1 MFSAKKTLAEAW
13 KITQQNKRHLF
24 WYGFLPS
31 FFAMGVGAVVIYI
44 QAILLKNSSFFVAD
58 KEKTMSVLD
67 VVKPVWE
74 WIMSPEVPTQIA
86 IITMIAVF
94 LLAYMLPVFC
104 EGAIILMTKNRN
116 AEDEMG
122 SGFGK
127 GMSCFLPMFEF
138 SLMQNTIKP
147 YSMFLEFLFI
157 ARILGKQSIPF
168 LKPLFFIIVILGSI
182 ALFFFTFVAQFIAL
196 KKQTMGDATL
206 SSLKFVA
213 RFFSETMKV
222 LVLFIFIELRTIFNV
237 LVIFLI
243 PFVIFSMGGI
253 IAEGIFGIIAQVVVG
268 GIILSLAA
276 SISGVLFVYKNVAWT
291 LVFLKLQEIQA
302 REDTDE

>member
-31 FFAMGVGAVVIYI
+31 FFAIVVGVLIVII
-44 QAILLKNSSFFVAD
+44 QIILVKNSSFFLEST
-58 KEKTMSVLD
+58 EKAMSIFD
-67 VVKPVWE
+67 IMRPVWH
-74 WIMSPEVPTQIA
+74 WIMSPEVPTQAA
-86 IITMIAVF
+86 ITTIILVF
-94 LLAYMLPVFC
+94 LLAYILPVFC

-116 AEDEMG
+116 ENDEMG

-138 SLMQNTIKP
+138 SLMQGTIKP

-157 ARILGKQSIPF
+157 ARILGKESVPF

-196 KKQTMGDATL
+196 KKEKMGDATL
-206 SSLKFVA
+206 SSLKFVS
-213 RFFSETMKV
+213 RFFTETMKV
-222 LVLFIFIELRTIFNV
+222 LVLFIFIELRTLFNV
-237 LVIFLI
+237 LVVFLL
-243 PFVIFSMGGI
+243 PFVLFSMGGI
-253 IAEGIFGIIAQVVVG
+253 IAEGIFGLIAQVIVG
-268 GIILSLAA
+268 LIILSLAA

-291 LVFLKLQEIQA
+291 LVFLKLQEIKA
-302 REDTDE
+302 REDADE

>member
-13 KITQQNKRHLF
+13 KITQLNKRHLF

-31 FFAMGVGAVVIYI
+31 FFAMGVGAVIIMI
-44 QAILLKNSSFFVAD
+44 QAILLKNSSLFLEN
-58 KEKTMSVLD
+58 KEEVISVVGLL
-67 VVKPVWE
+67 KPVWN
-74 WIMSPEVPTQIA
+74 WILSPEVPTETA
-86 IITMIAVF
+86 IITIVTVF

-104 EGAIILMTKNRN
+104 EGAIILMTKNRG
-116 AEDEMG
+116 EDDEMG

-157 ARILGKQSIPF
+157 ARILGKQAIPF

-182 ALFFFTFVAQFIAL
+182 ALFFFTFAAQFIAL
-196 KKQTMGDATL
+196 KKQNMGDSVL
-206 SSLKFVA
+206 SSLKFVS

-222 LVLFIFIELRTIFNV
+222 LVLFIFIELRTLFNV

-243 PFVIFSMGGI
+243 PFVLFSMGGI
-253 IAEGIFGIIAQVVVG
+253 IAEGLFGIIAQIFVG
-268 GIILSLAA
+268 FVILSLAA

-291 LVFLKLQEIQA
+291 LVFLRLQEIQA
-302 REDTDE
+302 REDADD

>member
-31 FFAMGVGAVVIYI
+31 FFAIGVGVLIVII
-44 QAILLKNSSFFVAD
+44 QIILVKNSSFFLEST
-58 KEKTMSVLD
+58 EKAMSIFD
-67 VVKPVWE
+67 IMRPVWH
-74 WIMSPEVPTQIA
+74 WIMSPEVPTQAA
-86 IITMIAVF
+86 ITTIILVF
-94 LLAYMLPVFC
+94 LLAYILPVFC

-116 AEDEMG
+116 ENDEMG

-138 SLMQNTIKP
+138 SLMQGTIKP

-157 ARILGKQSIPF
+157 ARILGKESVPF

-196 KKQTMGDATL
+196 KKEKMGDATL
-206 SSLKFVA
+206 SSLKFVS
-213 RFFSETMKV
+213 RFFTETMKV
-222 LVLFIFIELRTIFNV
+222 LVLFIFIELRTLFNV
-237 LVIFLI
+237 LVVFLL
-243 PFVIFSMGGI
+243 PFVLFSMGGI
-253 IAEGIFGIIAQVVVG
+253 IAEGIFGLIAQVIVG
-268 GIILSLAA
+268 LIILSLAA

-291 LVFLKLQEIQA
+291 LVFLKLQEIKA
-302 REDTDE
+302 REDADE